1 MMISMIKRI
10 NIIYFL
16 IGLAYLITNLCFID
30 IASAQPINKVAV
42 LPIQDLT
49 HGANGVNFN
58 CTNMLEQDLSNHGIK
73 TVSNKQI
80 MSFLVRH
87 RIRWTGYIDSYDA
100 FMLGKELNTNYVLL
114 GTICQ
119 YDNKIEPKVG
129 LTLVLLDTKT
139 ASSVWAWV
147 GSLSIKD
154 FIHPLG
160 LFEPKNAAN
169 ILPFL
174 IDKAVRAFPE
184 TIEVKGKIFPCCSI
198 KNVIIR
204 PRFVKSGELVTC
216 VVRVNRL
223 NNTIKPIIKLYL
235 NNNYIKFRHI
245 YRNEYKAIFKAPIKQ
260 GSFPVY
266 LTYQV
271 KKHLHKL
278 YVGNIVVDNQ
288 APKVKLIARGVHIW
302 NAIALKKRLIILPR
316 LTNPEPIS
324 RWQIAVCTLDG
335 EKILSQDGP
344 GPLPSRFF
352 WNGQDASGAMV
363 ATGVYKIVLDIWD
376 MAGNKAQATIKV
388 AVIRTPPQIKVSSK
402 FIHNKLILTV
412 TNDTD
417 IPLSFWR
424 LEIFEGNDLL
434 YTDIGSKLPATISL
448 SIPKKKSARLFCI
461 VTARDIFGNITKK
474 KFKTTIVITHG
485 KKVSKKKNNNS
496 WTPTF

>member
-1 MMISMIKRI
+1 MVSMIKRI

-16 IGLAYLITNLCFID
+16 IGLVYLIINLCFIGVV
-30 IASAQPINKVAV
+30 SAQPINKVAV

-58 CTNMLEQDLSNHGIK
+58 CTDMLEQDLSNHGIK

-100 FMLGKELNTNYVLL
+100 FLLGKELKTNYVLL

-119 YDNKIEPKVG
+119 YNNRIEPRVG
-129 LTLVLLDTKT
+129 LTLVLLNTKT
-139 ASSVWAWV
+139 ATNVWAWV

-160 LFEPKNAAN
+160 LFEPKNAAS
-169 ILPFL
+169 ILPYL
-174 IDKAVRAFPE
+174 INKAVNAFPR
-184 TIEVKGKIFPCCSI
+184 TIELKGKIFPCCSI

-204 PRFVKSGELVTC
+204 PRFVKPGDPVTC
-216 VVRVNRL
+216 IVRVNRL
-223 NNTIKPIIKLYL
+223 SNNIKPVIKLYL
-235 NNNYIKFRHI
+235 DNNYIRLKYI
-245 YRNEYKAIFKAPIKQ
+245 YGNEYKAIFKAPIRQ

-271 KKHLHKL
+271 NNRLHKL
-278 YVGNIVVDNQ
+278 YVGNVVVDSQ

-352 WNGQDASGAMV
+352 WSGQDASGAMV

-376 MAGNKAQATIKV
+376 MAGNKAQASIRV
-388 AVIRTPPQIKVSSK
+388 AVIRTPPQIKVSSR
-402 FIHNKLILTV
+402 FIHNKLFLTV

-424 LEIFEGNDLL
+424 LEIFEGNNLL
-434 YTDIGSKLPATISL
+434 DTDIGSKLPATVSL
-448 SIPKKKSARLFCI
+448 SIPKKKSAKLFCI

-474 KFKTTIVITHG
+474 KFETTIMIRHG
-485 KKVSKKKNNNS
+485 KKVSKKKINNN